1 MPNPNV
7 RPSDKIALLGA
18 LNPVSQAAATVTSG
32 WIDASQYYNFL
43 ALIVTGVLGASA
55 TIDAKLQQATDS
67 SGTGVKDITGKA
79 ITQLVKA
86 SNDNNQ
92 AQINLRADELDINN
106 GFNYFRLSVTV
117 GTAASLIAA
126 QIFGTDPRYAASP
139 AASVVQTVA

>member
-92 AQINLRADELDINN
+92 AQINLRADELD
-106 GFNYFRLSVTV
+106 
-117 GTAASLIAA
+117 
-126 QIFGTDPRYAASP
+126 
-139 AASVVQTVA
+139 